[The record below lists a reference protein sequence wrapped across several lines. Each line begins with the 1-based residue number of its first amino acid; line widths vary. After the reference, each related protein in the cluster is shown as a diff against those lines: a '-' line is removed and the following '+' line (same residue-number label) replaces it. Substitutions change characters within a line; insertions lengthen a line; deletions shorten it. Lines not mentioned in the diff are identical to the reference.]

1 MTYSGSTSMIG
12 DHGGFAHDDT
22 NVMLLVANP
31 SFTAQTVSDGTTTT
45 QVAPT
50 IVKALGL
57 SPSLLDAVRIEGTPV
72 LPEVVGTAR
81 KVIGTSWFA
90 ATMAGAGGCRGHR
103 AIGTTRCGACNPLS
117 TPPSR
122 A

>member
-1 MTYSGSTSMIG
+1 MIG

-31 SFTAQTVSDGTTTT
+31 SFTAQTVSAETATI

-57 SPSLLDAVRIEGTPV
+57 DPAALDAVKMEGTPV
-72 LPEVVGTAR
+72 LAEVASQLG
-81 KVIGTSWFA
+81 K
-90 ATMAGAGGCRGHR
+90 
-103 AIGTTRCGACNPLS
+103 
-117 TPPSR
+117 
-122 A
+122 